1 MKFDQIIADLK
12 NKVYYPVYFLSGEE
26 PFYIDEISGYI
37 EQHVLS
43 DMEKEFNQSVLYG
56 KDVNVETIISYVKR
70 FPMMSNYQVVIIKEA
85 QDINKIEELAS
96 YFEKPLKS
104 TILVLCYKYK
114 KLDKRKSF
122 AKTVASKGVLFES
135 AKLYDNQ
142 IPEWIN
148 HFLKQKNYSIAP
160 KASILLAEYL
170 GNDLNKIVNEL
181 NKIMLNIPP
190 TVQVTPD
197 HVEEFTGISKD
208 FNVFEL
214 QNAVG
219 KKDILKANQIINYFN
234 SNPKVHSLAVTLN
247 ILHSFFTKVFIY
259 HQLPDKSK
267 NNAASALSV
276 NPFFVNDYK
285 IAANNYSISKLIQIF
300 SIIREYDL
308 KFKGI
313 DNISITENGLHKELI
328 YKILH

>member
-1 MKFDQIIADLK
+1 MKFDQIITDLK

-26 PFYIDEISGYI
+26 PYYIDEIADYI
-37 EQHVLS
+37 EKNVLS
-43 DMEKEFNQSVLYG
+43 DLEKEFNQSVLYG
-56 KDVNVETIISYVKR
+56 KDVNAETIISYAKR

-85 QDINKIEELAS
+85 QDINKLEELAS
-96 YFEKPLKS
+96 YLDKPLKS

-114 KLDKRKSF
+114 KLDKRKAF
-122 AKTVASKGVLFES
+122 AKAVATKGVLFES
-135 AKLYDNQ
+135 AKLYDNK

-148 HFLKQKNYSIAP
+148 HYLKQKGYSIAP

-170 GNDLNKIVNEL
+170 GTDLNKIVNEL
-181 NKIMLNIPP
+181 SKIILNIPP
-190 TVQVTPD
+190 TIPITPD

-219 KKDILKANQIINYFN
+219 KKDILKANQIIHYFN
-234 SNPKVHSLAVTLN
+234 TNTKVHSLAVTLN
-247 ILHSFFTKVFIY
+247 ILHSFFIKVFIY
-259 HQLPDKSK
+259 HQLSDKAQ
-267 NNAASALSV
+267 NNVASALSV

-285 IAANNYSISKLIQIF
+285 IAASHYNVNKLIQIF

-313 DNISITENGLHKELI
+313 DNISISEDGLHKELI

>member
-1 MKFDQIIADLK
+1 
-12 NKVYYPVYFLSGEE
+12 
-26 PFYIDEISGYI
+26 
-37 EQHVLS
+37 
-43 DMEKEFNQSVLYG
+43 
-56 KDVNVETIISYVKR
+56 
-70 FPMMSNYQVVIIKEA
+70 MMSNYQVVIIKEA

-122 AKTVASKGVLFES
+122 AKTVAAKGVLFES

-148 HFLKQKNYSIAP
+148 YFLKQKNYSIAP
-160 KASILLAEYL
+160 RQSILLAEYL

-181 NKIMLNIPP
+181 NKIIINIPP
-190 TVQVTPD
+190 TIQVTPD

-219 KKDILKANQIINYFN
+219 KKDILKPTR
-234 SNPKVHSLAVTLN
+234 S
-247 ILHSFFTKVFIY
+247 
-259 HQLPDKSK
+259 
-267 NNAASALSV
+267 
-276 NPFFVNDYK
+276 
-285 IAANNYSISKLIQIF
+285 
-300 SIIREYDL
+300 
-308 KFKGI
+308 
-313 DNISITENGLHKELI
+313 
-328 YKILH
+328 